1 MSDYTRG
8 LYHQLEDVITRL
20 DSLQLTLE
28 KERTA
33 HKEELSKILD
43 DHKSELSK
51 LRIENRSQQNKL
63 LEEIQKLNAELA
75 EANRVIQLLKEEN
88 ERLKRKD
95 NNDSSNSS
103 NPPSSDGPGKR
114 ANTYNGRKKS
124 ENSKGAQPGH
134 KGTTLKKKDVEQ
146 KIADGSI
153 RHEVINMG
161 SGGGKYISKYVLD
174 FEVNVVAKEYR
185 FYPDENGKYNIPAE
199 YRSDVIYGN
208 NIKSAAVEMYCE
220 DVVANDKIAE
230 FLNSLTHNKL
240 NISTGSVYN
249 FIRTFSEKAEDAIET
264 IRNKLLDSDV
274 VYTDA
279 TSTSMNGKEV
289 YIRNHSTND
298 AVLYCPMYSKSK
310 SALASTE
317 VLNKFAGILVHDHE
331 TVMYHFGTG
340 HSECN
345 AHILRYLKKN
355 SEETGNKWSK
365 DMASF
370 LAGIN
375 NAKKAAVTAG
385 KTGFSDVEYERYS
398 NRYNEIIA
406 EGRKQKG
413 NTRGTIAYREET
425 ALINRMEKYKD
436 AHLMFAKNFKVDFT
450 NNLSERDLR
459 ICKNRDKMSGGFRDR
474 SGHEMYC
481 RILSVLRTCKRQNLD
496 ILNSIAS
503 IYKGQSVLL

>member
-1 MSDYTRG
+1 MADYTKG
-8 LYHQLEDVITRL
+8 LYKQLEDLIIRFE
-20 DSLQLTLE
+20 SLQSVLE
-28 KERTA
+28 EERQE
-33 HKEELSKILD
+33 HKEEVRLLKKYFKEQMDS
-43 DHKSELSK
+43 
-51 LRIENRSQQNKL
+51 LRLQHEEETNTLKAA
-63 LEEIQKLNAELA
+63 LE
-75 EANRVIQLLKEEN
+75 EANRTNELLKNEI

-114 ANTYNGRKKS
+114 ANTYNSRKKS
-124 ENSKGAQPGH
+124 SNSKGGQPGH
-134 KGTTLKKKDVEQ
+134 KGTTLKKNDIEQ

-153 RHEVINMG
+153 HHKVINMG
-161 SGGGKYISKYVLD
+161 SGHGKYISKYVLD
-174 FEVNVVAKEYR
+174 FEVIVVAKEYR
-185 FYPDENGKYNIPAE
+185 FYPDENGEYNIPE
-199 YRSDVIYGN
+199 KYKSDVIYGDN
-208 NIKSAAVEMYCE
+208 VKSAAVEMYCE

-249 FIRTFSEKAEDAIET
+249 FIRAFSEKAEDTIET
-264 IRNKLLDSDV
+264 IRNKLLDSNV

-279 TSTSMNGKEV
+279 TSTSLNGKEV
-289 YIRNHSTND
+289 YIRNQSTND
-298 AVLYCPMYSKSK
+298 AVLYSPRYSKSQ
-310 SALASTE
+310 SALASAGI
-317 VLNKFAGILVHDHE
+317 LSKFAGILVHDHE

-355 SEETGNKWSK
+355 TEETGNKWSK

-370 LAGIN
+370 LTSIN
-375 NAKKAAVTAG
+375 NAKKAAIAAG
-385 KTGFSDVEYERYS
+385 KTGFSDEELDRYS
-398 NRYNEIIA
+398 NRYDEIIA
-406 EGRKQKG
+406 VGRKQKG
-413 NTRGTIAYREET
+413 NTKGKIAYREET

-436 AHLMFAKNFKVDFT
+436 AHLMFAKNFEVDFS

-481 RILSVLRTCKRQNLD
+481 KILSVLRTCKKQNLD
-496 ILNSIAS
+496 ILDSITA
-503 IYKGQSVLL
+503 IYNGRPVLQ